1 MPRPLTNLEPFRE
14 DIQRRILI
22 QKQSQ
27 EEILKWLKGKNI
39 HCSKRSLI
47 RRCKEWEASRWTT
60 SSPSN
65 SSLLEAIQNAFN
77 TTFDSDEAIAQKL
90 NSQGLQTTP
99 NQVQEIRL
107 KYGWRRRA
115 ANAEQLEAQRT
126 ETFTR
131 VKGLLKEGSIRQNG
145 REFVQTTLRVEQ
157 HYQAREDDVRD
168 ALKAFDPKG
177 IELLANLALANV
189 ANVVES
195 ILSEDLTGYGL

>member
-39 HCSKRSLI
+39 QCSKRSLI

-131 VKGLLKEGSIRQNG
+131 VKGLLNEGSSRQNG

-157 HYQAREDDVRD
+157 HYQAR
-168 ALKAFDPKG
+168 
-177 IELLANLALANV
+177 
-189 ANVVES
+189 
-195 ILSEDLTGYGL
+195 